1 MRHYIH
7 FTNEQEKENVTA
19 ELRCL
24 VKAAVYSALA
34 YEDFR
39 RSAEISVTFTDNE
52 GIREINRE
60 HRDIDAA
67 TDVLSFPMLEDGDC
81 TMDVNHGTG
90 AVVLG
95 DIVISLER
103 AREQAKE
110 FGHSFTREVAFLT
123 VHSVLHLLG
132 YDHVTSEDDDRMMR
146 ARQNSILE
154 YMGITR

>member
-7 FTNEQEKENVTA
+7 FTNEQDKENVTA

-24 VKAAVYSALA
+24 VKAAIYASLA
-34 YEDFR
+34 YEDFQC
-39 RSAEISVTFTDNE
+39 SAEVSVTFTDDE
-52 GIREINRE
+52 GIHEINRE
-60 HRDIDAA
+60 HRDTDSA
-67 TDVLSFPMLEDGDC
+67 TDVLSFPMMSEDGEYDIN
-81 TMDVNHGTG
+81 MGNE
-90 AVVLG
+90 AVILG

-103 AREQAKE
+103 ARAQAAE

-132 YDHVTSEDDDRMMR
+132 YDHVTSEEDEKEMCRKQE
-146 ARQNSILE
+146 AILE

>member
-1 MRHYIH
+1 
-7 FTNEQEKENVTA
+7 
-19 ELRCL
+19 
-24 VKAAVYSALA
+24 
-34 YEDFR
+34 
-39 RSAEISVTFTDNE
+39 
-52 GIREINRE
+52 
-60 HRDIDAA
+60 
-67 TDVLSFPMLEDGDC
+67 
-81 TMDVNHGTG
+81 MDVNHGTG